1 MPSAETA
8 TLIIVFDDESPRA
21 SRLRPLAL
29 LDLPP
34 GPDRRVRWHD
44 PALVTVRLAAAP
56 DSAVLGELERLPGI
70 RRIRLLRGGERL
82 VTTVGTAP
90 EAIFSAAGG
99 RPGETAVIAGPCSVE
114 SESQVLDIARFVK
127 SVGAVAL
134 RGGAFKPRTSPY
146 AFGGLGKEGVRMLA
160 RAREETGLPIV
171 TEVLDPADLD
181 LVAEV
186 ADVLQIGSRNMHCYP
201 MLFRVGRNR
210 QRKPILLKRGFAA
223 TLEEFLDAAEY
234 VALGQLAA
242 GRTEPCL
249 MLCERGLR
257 SPVQSTRFSLDVGAI
272 PALQAETRL
281 PVLVDPSHP
290 AGLEPFVLPLASAA
304 LAAGADG
311 LLVEVHYDPASAWC
325 DGPQSLDYHKF
336 EALMQVARE
345 QAAIRP
351 ARLARLARSEA

>member
-1 MPSAETA
+1 MPSPETA
-8 TLIIVFDDESPRA
+8 TLIIVFDEEAPHA

-29 LDLPP
+29 LGLPS
-34 GPDRRVRWHD
+34 GPDMRVRWHE
-44 PALVTVRLAAAP
+44 PGLVTARLAAVP
-56 DSAVLGELERLPGI
+56 DPGVLEELEGLPGV

-82 VTTVGTAP
+82 VTTGGTAP
-90 EAIFSAAGG
+90 EAIFAAAGERKG
-99 RPGETAVIAGPCSVE
+99 DTSVIAGPCSVE

-127 SVGAVAL
+127 SAGAVAL

-146 AFGGLGKEGVRMLA
+146 AFGGLGTEGLRLLA

-171 TEVLDPADLD
+171 TEVLDAADLD

-201 MLFRVGRNR
+201 LLYRVGRNR

-242 GRTEPCL
+242 GRSEPCL

-257 SPVQSTRFSLDVGAI
+257 SPVQSTRFSLDVGAV

-281 PVLVDPSHP
+281 PVIVDPSHP

-311 LLVEVHYDPASAWC
+311 LLVEVHFDPASAWC
-325 DGPQSLDYHKF
+325 DGPQSLGYRQF
-336 EALMQVARE
+336 ESLMQIARE
-345 QAAIRP
+345 QAALRP
-351 ARLARLARSEA
+351 ARFAVRLEA